1 MEFPQ
6 NYFCAEVRDDFEI
19 PAMMKRAWA
28 AELEVLSVIADVCER
43 HHLQY
48 FADYGTLLGAVR
60 HKGFIPWDDD
70 IDICMLREDYM
81 ELIRVLPDEL
91 PQGFCMAGMYARE
104 KRLQMAAYVPHL
116 RVMADERMWNIN
128 TYMAVSYTPQ
138 TLPTIRLV

>member
-81 ELIRVLPDEL
+81 ELIRVLPEEL

-116 RVMADERMWNIN
+116 GGSGRGDKLRVLAQPG
-128 TYMAVSYTPQ
+128 AAAHP
-138 TLPTIRLV
+138 